1 MSAPGRGTS
10 NAPKYQW
17 TGPIGTDIPAAS
29 QQRNAEMRSPFTPV
43 TAPVPGTE
51 PSDIAWTPSASF
63 DAMPTTGGPFDG
75 ARPAPG
81 GPFDPLRPSSAPP
94 EPPAPSWAQPGQGDT
109 ASWSQPGQADWS
121 QPDRSERPMSG
132 HGERPQPG
140 QGGWPDSSGQADT
153 ASWPA
158 PASMSAPAAPAPA
171 WSTPAPPAPAETSW
185 GAPTGS
191 DANWSAAG
199 AGGSD
204 TAWGTAGTGGSD
216 TAWAANE
223 ARGADPAWSG
233 APAQASPP
241 WPGPPA
247 DVAQPTSPDPSRGED
262 PYKPFV
268 TAGQISG
275 PKTPPAHR
283 QQELWD
289 TVFGDT
295 SQTMDDYDDER
306 GRPVWVFALVT
317 TVILALIG
325 GLVWAFVAGPLSS
338 GDTGDTSA
346 APSAEPT
353 TSAAAAK
360 PEVLFPALAA
370 YKGTPSPVKGTV
382 PDPDAALSLPRL
394 RGPWKVDTNAAS
406 IRTTYGFSTRQYVP
420 AGMTTRGKQEF
431 AQVMSGPLPE
441 SLASKY
447 TSPSKLTPVVAAV
460 MTTAR
465 QTFFPKGST
474 ASKVAQQRYSH
485 NGITGL
491 LVTYKVTADHEDTT
505 VAVAALN
512 TGGDLPAIVYVAVP
526 ELKDDLLPDINSV
539 FKSTRKLKAS

>member
-1 MSAPGRGTS
+1 MPEPGGSEYRMPEPGGSGSARP
-10 NAPKYQW
+10 
-17 TGPIGTDIPAAS
+17 S
-29 QQRNAEMRSPFTPV
+29 QQGNAEVRSPFTPV
-43 TAPVPGTE
+43 TAPVPGAE

-63 DAMPTTGGPFDG
+63 EAMPTSAGAFQATGPFDA

-81 GPFDPLRPSSAPP
+81 GPFDTARPAPGGPFDSLRPGTAPP
-94 EPPAPSWAQPGQGDT
+94 EPPASSWSQPGQGDT
-109 ASWSQPGQADWS
+109 GSWSQPGQADWS
-121 QPDRSERPMSG
+121 QPRQ
-132 HGERPQPG
+132 GERPG
-140 QGGWPDSSGQADT
+140 QGERQPSQGEWPQSSGQADT

-158 PASMSAPAAPAPA
+158 PASMSAPATPAPTPA
-171 WSTPAPPAPAETSW
+171 WSTPAPPAPAETPW
-185 GAPTGS
+185 GASGGS
-191 DANWSAAG
+191 DAAWPAAG

-204 TAWGTAGTGGSD
+204 TAWP
-216 TAWAANE
+216 ANE
-223 ARGADPAWSG
+223 TRGADPAWG
-233 APAQASPP
+233 EAPAQPSAP

-247 DVAQPTSPDPSRGED
+247 DVAHPASADPARGED

-289 TVFGDT
+289 TVFGDS

-306 GRPVWVFALVT
+306 GRPVWLFALIA
-317 TVILALIG
+317 TVIVALIG
-325 GLVWAFVAGPLSS
+325 GLVWAFVAGPLSA
-338 GDTGDTSA
+338 GDTGDKSA
-346 APSAEPT
+346 TPPSEPT
-353 TSAAAAK
+353 SSAAAAK
-360 PEVLFPALAA
+360 PQVLFPALAA
-370 YKGTPSPVKGTV
+370 YNKGTPSPVKGTV

-394 RGPWKVDTNAAS
+394 RGPWKVDTNAAA

-420 AGMTTRGKQEF
+420 AGMTTRGKREF

-447 TSPSKLTPVVAAV
+447 TSPSKLTPVVSAV

-465 QTFFPKGST
+465 QTLFPKGST
-474 ASKVAQQRYSH
+474 AAKVAQQRYSH

-491 LVTYKVTADHEDTT
+491 LVTYKVTADHENTT